1 LFVIHYSFPH
11 DYAMPISDKE
21 IIVAAAI
28 KRFSHY
34 GYGKTTMAEIAV
46 DCDMSVGNL
55 YRFYKNKEDI
65 AVEGARVCMAEKAEA
80 GVRAAAQAD
89 VAMQAIR
96 DFCLARLRFLHR
108 FVSETPHM
116 YELVQLI
123 ADKHRDVLLHFED
136 RASEAI
142 GGIVVTGID
151 GGEFRVC
158 DAASVAA
165 DIYNATA
172 KYNMPLCMEAPL
184 KQLEAELNSL
194 LDLIQGG
201 LRAGKTS

>member
-1 LFVIHYSFPH
+1 
-11 DYAMPISDKE
+11 MPTSDKE
-21 IIVAAAI
+21 TIVAAAI
-28 KRFSHY
+28 KRFSRY
-34 GYGKTTMAEIAV
+34 GYGKTTMAEIAA

-65 AVEGARVCMAEKAEA
+65 AVEGARVCMTEKADA
-80 GVRAAAQAD
+80 GERAAAQAD
-89 VAMQAIR
+89 AAMQALR
-96 DFCLARLRFLHR
+96 DYCLARLRFLHH

-136 RASEAI
+136 RAGETI
-142 GGIVVTGID
+142 RDIIMTGID

-172 KYNMPLCMEAPL
+172 KYNMPLCMDAPL
-184 KQLEAELNSL
+184 KQLEAELDSL
-194 LDLIQGG
+194 LDLIQSG
-201 LRAGKTS
+201 LKAEKAS

>member
-1 LFVIHYSFPH
+1 
-11 DYAMPISDKE
+11 MPTSDKE
-21 IIVAAAI
+21 TIVAAAI
-28 KRFSHY
+28 KRFSRY
-34 GYGKTTMAEIAV
+34 GYGKTTMAEIAA

-65 AVEGARVCMAEKAEA
+65 AVEGARVCMTEKADA
-80 GVRAAAQAD
+80 GERAAAQAD
-89 VAMQAIR
+89 AAMQALR
-96 DFCLARLRFLHR
+96 DYCLARLRYLHC

-123 ADKHRDVLLHFED
+123 ADKHRGVLQHFED
-136 RASEAI
+136 RGSEVIRDIIA
-142 GGIVVTGID
+142 TGID

-172 KYNMPLCMEAPL
+172 KYNMPLCMDAPL
-184 KQLEAELNSL
+184 KQMERELDSVLSL
-194 LDLIQGG
+194 IYAG
-201 LRAGKTS
+201 LKAGKAS

>member
-1 LFVIHYSFPH
+1 MH
-11 DYAMPISDKE
+11 DCAMPVSDKT

-80 GVRAAAQAD
+80 GEQAAAQAGS
-89 VAMQAIR
+89 ARQALR
-96 DFCLARLRFLHR
+96 DYCLARLRFLHR

-123 ADKHRDVLLHFED
+123 AGKHKDVLQHFED
-136 RASEAI
+136 RASAAI
-142 GGIVVTGID
+142 SDIIATGID

-158 DAASVAA
+158 DAAAVAA
-165 DIYNATA
+165 DIYNATT
-172 KYNMPLCMEAPL
+172 KYNMPLCMDAPL
-184 KQLEAELNSL
+184 KQLESELNSVL
-194 LDLIQGG
+194 NLIQSG
-201 LRAGKTS
+201 LKTETPT